1 MERLQELIQTDPQ
14 EESVTYIDLPIDEEG
29 NVISL
34 KELEEDEEDYEE
46 EAPSEDSFELEY
58 SRDEV
63 FSYLQEIG
71 QTPLLTAEEEKEL
84 FSSLKEAKERVDEI
98 LNKFPKEIIEKVR
111 FRKKGRGAKKKDRR
125 WWNSMNI
132 PILLNRINKEF
143 KNIQQDEDKVKRFD
157 IEKLDR
163 LCEEL
168 NEAGEHLINLK
179 DKLLEANLLLVAS
192 IAKKYNFKK
201 SDLSFLDLM
210 QEGSIGLMKAIDKF
224 DLEKGY
230 RFSTYAYWWIMQTI
244 KRAIVQQSKTIR
256 IPSYIDET
264 RHSIKKATTKLAKEL
279 GRKPELKEVAEEVG
293 IPEEKVKK
301 VLQSTKKT
309 ISMDKPID
317 KSSPETTISQFI
329 ADENRPSPE
338 EQMLSNVEKEMLERV
353 LGTLRE
359 REATIIKLRFG
370 IEDGTEYTLAE
381 IGERLGI
388 SRERVR
394 QIEASA
400 LRKLQHPNRKQN
412 LAQLF

>member
-1 MERLQELIQTDPQ
+1 MEQLQELIQADPK
-14 EESVTYIDLPIDEEG
+14 EESVTYIDLPVDEEG

-34 KELEEDEEDYEE
+34 EKLEENEEDYEE
-46 EAPSEDSFELEY
+46 ETPSEDYFVNY
-58 SRDEV
+58 SRDEA
-63 FSYLQEIG
+63 FSYLQEIAK
-71 QTPLLTAEEEKEL
+71 TPLLTAEEEKKL
-84 FSSLKEAKERVDEI
+84 FSFLKETKERVDEI
-98 LNKFPKEIIEKVR
+98 LNKFPEEIIEKVR
-111 FRKKGRGAKKKDRR
+111 FRKKGRGAKKKDSR

-157 IEKLDR
+157 IEELGR

-168 NEAGEHLINLK
+168 NEVREHLINLK

-224 DLEKGY
+224 DLGKGY
-230 RFSTYAYWWIMQTI
+230 RLSTYAYWWIMQTI

-256 IPSYIDET
+256 IPSYVDET
-264 RHSIKKATTKLAKEL
+264 RRSIKKATTKLAKEL
-279 GRKPELKEVAEEVG
+279 GREPELKEVAEEVG
-293 IPEEKVKK
+293 ISEEKVKK
-301 VLQSTKKT
+301 VLQSTKRT
-309 ISMDKPID
+309 ISIDKPVD
-317 KSSPETTISQFI
+317 KSSPETTISKFI

-338 EQMLSNVEKEMLERV
+338 EQMLSNAEKEMLDRV
-353 LGTLRE
+353 LGTLKE
-359 REATIIKLRFG
+359 REATTIKLRFG
-370 IEDGTEYTLAE
+370 IENGTKHTLAE
-381 IGERLGI
+381 IGERLGV
-388 SRERVR
+388 SRERAR
-394 QIEASA
+394 QIETEA